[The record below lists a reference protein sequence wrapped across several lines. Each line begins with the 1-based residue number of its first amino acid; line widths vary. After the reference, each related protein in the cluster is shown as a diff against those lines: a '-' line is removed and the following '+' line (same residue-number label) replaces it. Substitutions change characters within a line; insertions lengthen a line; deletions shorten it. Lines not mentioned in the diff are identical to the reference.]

1 MEINYPSGKDH
12 WKKFEKNDPP
22 IALNVLY
29 VRIKKKYISCLY
41 FKIQHTSRKSNH
53 SFNDSKW
60 RRKALSFSKKLD
72 ALSR

>member
-29 VRIKKKYISCLY
+29 VRIKKNTYPAYISKYNTHQENQIILLMIPNGEGRHY
-41 FKIQHTSRKSNH
+41 LSVKS
-53 SFNDSKW
+53 
-60 RRKALSFSKKLD
+60 
-72 ALSR
+72 